1 MRLSEIRTLKVELD
15 DLFSQPNW
23 REVIEEERTSSDFE
37 VDNVRFISS
46 DYIDEI
52 WTDSL
57 IEMIKDCYDFA
68 DTIEE
73 LPSFVAFSIDWEE
86 TANNC
91 KVDGLGHHF
100 NSYDGGEEEITIDGT
115 LYHVFDNH

>member
-1 MRLSEIRTLKVELD
+1 MKLSDIRTLKEQCI

-23 REVIEEERTSSDFE
+23 REVLEEGQVSSDFE

-46 DYIDEI
+46 DCIDEI
-52 WTDSL
+52 WTNSL
-57 IEMIKDCYDFA
+57 IEMIKDCYDLS
-68 DTIEE
+68 DV
-73 LPSFVAFSIDWEE
+73 PSFVAIDWEH
-86 TANNC
+86 TATNC

-100 NSYDGGEEEITIDGT
+100 NSYDGSEEEITIDGT